1 MNIQMLVLIC
11 SYILGIIANMIIL
24 PYLKK
29 VKAGQV
35 VRDDGPKSHLKKA
48 GTPTMGG
55 IAILIS
61 SLVMLAIA
69 AFYYP
74 MIGLVAIPF
83 VGFGLIGMI
92 DDIKK
97 LKKSNTDGLSPIKK
111 IILLFFVSSLFII
124 LYLIV
129 LNLGTD
135 TLMPFLKQHI
145 LLSTG
150 TFVIFTMFILIG
162 TSNAINLTDGLD
174 GLATGIVI
182 IIMGFFTVIAI
193 KNNNQEMVIF
203 GSTIIGTCSAFLLF
217 NIQPAKMF
225 LGDTGSLALGGAI
238 ASIAIILKMP
248 MYLGV
253 IALIPVIET
262 ISVALQVIYFKLT
275 KGKRLFKMAPYHHH
289 LELSGLKEN
298 TIVIIFWGI
307 TAALCILAY
316 FI

>member
-1 MNIQMLVLIC
+1 
-11 SYILGIIANMIIL
+11 MIIL

-29 VKAGQV
+29 VKVGQV

-55 IAILIS
+55 IAILMS

-74 MIGLVAIPF
+74 IIGLAVIPF
-83 VGFGLIGMI
+83 VGFGLIGMV

-111 IILLFFVSSLFII
+111 IIFLFIVSSIFIL
-124 LYLIV
+124 LYLTV
-129 LNLGTD
+129 FELGTD
-135 TLMPFLKQHI
+135 ILIPFFKQHI

-150 TFVIFTMFILIG
+150 LFVIFTIFILIG

-174 GLATGIVI
+174 GLATGIII

-193 KNNNQEMVIF
+193 KNNNQEMAVF

-238 ASIAIILKMP
+238 ASMAIILKMP
-248 MYLGV
+248 VYLGIV
-253 IALIPVIET
+253 ALIPVFET
-262 ISVALQVIYFKLT
+262 ISVALQVIYFKST
-275 KGKRLFKMAPYHHH
+275 KGKRLFKMAPFHHH
-289 LELSGLKEN
+289 LELSGMKE
-298 TIVIIFWGI
+298 TMIVIVFWVI